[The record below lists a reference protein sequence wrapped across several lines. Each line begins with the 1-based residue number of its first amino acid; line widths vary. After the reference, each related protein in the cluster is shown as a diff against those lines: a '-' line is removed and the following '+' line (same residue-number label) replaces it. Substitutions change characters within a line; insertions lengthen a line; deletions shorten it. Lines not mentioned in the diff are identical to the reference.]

1 MRSDRPSAAKSWYL
15 VYTKPR
21 REILAQENLDRQGY
35 MTYLPLMY
43 SRRRRVDHLVLVT
56 EPLFPRYLFVRLDAQ
71 TDNWAPIRSTLG
83 VTGLVRF
90 GPQPARAPDDLI
102 DLLKSRD
109 GSDGIQTLPMP
120 DFHRGDTVRITDG
133 TMAGYQGIFLAKSG
147 RERVIILLEIAGRD
161 ARVQLSACQIEPAV

>member
-1 MRSDRPSAAKSWYL
+1 MSDRPAVAKSWYL

-35 MTYLPLMY
+35 MTYLPLMR
-43 SRRRRVDHLVLVT
+43 SRRRRVDRLILVT
-56 EPLFPRYLFVRLDAQ
+56 EPLFPRYLFVHLDAQ

-83 VTGLVRF
+83 VVGLVRF

-109 GSDGIQTLPMP
+109 GPDGIQTLPMP
-120 DFHRGDTVRITDG
+120 DFHRGDAVRITEG

-147 RERVIILLEIAGRD
+147 RERVVILLEIAGRD